1 MTVVPI
7 TSPDLDAAEVAW
19 FAALCSDDY
28 RYLGVPDGALRSSW
42 AHCSEIVTAAEE
54 LGFRNILCPSSYQVG
69 QDTLSF
75 VAGCAPITS
84 TINLLA
90 AVRCGD
96 PVMFFEHKRLYMT
109 KGEVPAD
116 GDHVV
121 EFGQAAVLRE
131 GSDLTIVAIGLMVGR
146 ALEAAEALAA
156 DGIEATVIDPR
167 TLFPLDL
174 ETIVAS
180 VERTGRLLT
189 ADEAVVRG
197 GFASYIALRATG
209 KADLTLWHDLA
220 FVAVESVFFA
230 TSRNTLRNYYVRAE
244 DVLGTIPN
252 EVPHVQRI
260 RPSRTGADGDVSP

>member
-1 MTVVPI
+1 VPGLRVAVP
-7 TSPDLDAAEVAW
+7 SNPADAK
-19 FAALCSDDY
+19 
-28 RYLGVPDGALRSSW
+28 G
-42 AHCSEIVTAAEE
+42 
-54 LGFRNILCPSSYQVG
+54 
-69 QDTLSF
+69 
-75 VAGCAPITS
+75 
-84 TINLLA
+84 LLKA

-109 KGEVPAD
+109 KGEVPAS

-131 GSDLTIVAIGLMVGR
+131 GGDLTIVAIGLMVGR

-197 GFASYIALRATG
+197 GFASYIAAEVAERAFDFLEAPTARVG
-209 KADLTLWHDLA
+209 MPAVPFPYSPELEDHIVPAAADIEAEARRL
-220 FVAVESVFFA
+220 VA
-230 TSRNTLRNYYVRAE
+230 Y
-244 DVLGTIPN
+244 
-252 EVPHVQRI
+252 
-260 RPSRTGADGDVSP
+260 